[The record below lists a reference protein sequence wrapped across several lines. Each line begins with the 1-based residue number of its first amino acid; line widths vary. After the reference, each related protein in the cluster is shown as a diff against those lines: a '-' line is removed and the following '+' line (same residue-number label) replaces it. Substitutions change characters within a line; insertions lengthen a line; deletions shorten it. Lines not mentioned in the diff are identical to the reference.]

1 MWQKD
6 KYRALSAVSLTLALA
21 SLVVVMVMS
30 VGLSRD
36 LRDEGKAFADM
47 VRGAQTLVMASD
59 DPAALAYAT
68 EVMSS
73 NRYVPIILCDGGTI
87 VSHRNLKPGGGEVS
101 EEEAAEAL
109 RQMRASG
116 DSLSVD
122 LGAGGRQTI
131 YYGESRMLR
140 YVVHIRWLQ
149 IAAVALFLA
158 VSYAVLTQARRRER
172 DRLWKGLA
180 LETAHQLGTPITAL
194 RGWRDLLAT
203 GFADTG
209 MVADELGKDIA
220 RLQSVSE
227 RFSHIGSMPAL
238 ATTPL
243 NDDLR
248 AVADYMSHR
257 TARGIVVSLDE
268 PDGEVAAPHDPTLLR
283 WAVENL
289 CKNAADAIE
298 GSGAIRITLRRA
310 DGGALI
316 EVADTGKGIAPQARR
331 RIFDTGYTTKA
342 RGWGIGLALVKRI
355 VCEYHHGRIWV
366 MESRPGAGTRFG
378 ILLKTEM
385 GREEA

>member
-1 MWQKD
+1 MGQKD
-6 KYRALSAVSLTLALA
+6 LYRTLSAVSLTLALA

-59 DPAALAYAT
+59 DPAALAYAA

-73 NRYVPIILCDGGTI
+73 NRYVPIILCDGDSI
-87 VSHRNLKPGGGEVS
+87 VSHRNLKPGGADVS
-101 EEEAAEAL
+101 EAEAAEAL

-158 VSYAVLTQARRRER
+158 VSYTVLTQTRRRER

-194 RGWRDLLAT
+194 CGWRDLLAT
-203 GFADTG
+203 GFADTR

-227 RFSHIGSMPAL
+227 RFSHIGSMPAME
-238 ATTPL
+238 TTPL
-243 NDDLR
+243 NGDLR
-248 AVADYMSHR
+248 AVADYMRHR
-257 TARGIVVSLDE
+257 TARGIAVSLDE
-268 PDGEVAAPHDPTLLR
+268 PDGEIAAPHDPTLLR

-298 GSGAIRITLRRA
+298 GNGEIRLTLRRTG
-310 DGGALI
+310 GGALI

-331 RIFDTGYTTKA
+331 HIFDAGYTTKA

-355 VCEYHHGRIWV
+355 VREYHHGRIWV

-378 ILLKTEM
+378 ILLKT
-385 GREEA
+385 RHS

>member
-1 MWQKD
+1 MRQED

-36 LRDEGKAFADM
+36 LRDESKAFADM

-59 DPAALAYAT
+59 DPTALAYAT

-73 NRYVPIILCDGGTI
+73 NRYVPIILCDGDVI
-87 VSHRNLKPGGGEVS
+87 VSHRNLKPGGSEVS
-101 EEEAAEAL
+101 AEEAAEAL
-109 RQMRASG
+109 RQMRANG

-122 LGAGGRQTI
+122 LGPGGRQTI

-140 YVVHIRWLQ
+140 HVVYIRWLQ

-194 RGWRDLLAT
+194 CGWRDLLHA
-203 GFADTG
+203 GAADTR
-209 MVADELGKDIA
+209 MVAEELGKDIA

-227 RFSHIGSMPAL
+227 RFSHIGSMPAME
-238 ATTPL
+238 TTAL
-243 NDDLR
+243 NGDLR
-248 AVADYMSHR
+248 AVADYMSRR
-257 TARGIVVSLDE
+257 TAKGIAVFLDE
-268 PDGEVAAPHDPTLLR
+268 PDGEVTAPHDPTLLR

-298 GSGAIRITLRRA
+298 GSGEIRLTLRRTG
-310 DGGALI
+310 GGALI
-316 EVADTGKGIAPQARR
+316 EVADTGKGIGPKARR
-331 RIFDTGYTTKA
+331 RIFDAGFTTKA

-355 VCEYHHGRIWV
+355 VREYHHGRIWV
-366 MESRPGAGTRFG
+366 MESRPGGGTRFG
-378 ILLKTEM
+378 ILLKTD
-385 GREEA
+385 AD

>member
-1 MWQKD
+1 MRQKG
-6 KYRALSAVSLTLALA
+6 KYRALSAVSLTLAMA

-30 VGLSRD
+30 VGLSRG

-47 VRGAQTLVMASD
+47 VRGAQRLVMASD
-59 DPAALAYAT
+59 DPAALAYAA
-68 EVMSS
+68 EVMSG
-73 NRYVPIILCDGGTI
+73 NRYVPIILCDGDSI
-87 VSHRNLKPGGGEVS
+87 VSHRNLRPGGSEVS
-101 EEEAAEAL
+101 EAEAAEAL
-109 RQMRASG
+109 RHMRASG

-122 LGAGGRQTI
+122 LGGGGRQTI

-203 GFADTG
+203 DFADTR

-227 RFSHIGSMPAL
+227 RFSHIGSMPSL
-238 ATTPL
+238 ETTPL

-248 AVADYMSHR
+248 AVADYMRRR
-257 TARGIVVSLDE
+257 TARGTVVSLDE
-268 PDGEVAAPHDPTLLR
+268 PDGEVSAPHDPTLLR

-289 CKNAADAIE
+289 CKNAADAME
-298 GSGAIRITLRRA
+298 GGSGEIRLTLRRA
-310 DGGALI
+310 GGDALI
-316 EVADTGKGIAPQARR
+316 EVADTGRGIAPQARR
-331 RIFDTGYTTKA
+331 HIFDAGYTTKA

-355 VCEYHHGRIWV
+355 VSEYHHGRIWV
-366 MESRPGAGTRFG
+366 IESRPGAGTRFG
-378 ILLKTEM
+378 ILLKA
-385 GREEA
+385 GQGGA

>member
-1 MWQKD
+1 MKTD
-6 KYRALSAVSLTLALA
+6 KYRVLSAVSLTLALA

-30 VGLSRD
+30 AGLSHD
-36 LRDEGKAFADM
+36 LRDESKAFADM

-59 DPAALAYAT
+59 DPSALAYAT

-73 NRYVPIILCDGGTI
+73 NRYVPIILCDGDVI
-87 VSHRNLKPGGGEVS
+87 VSHRNLKPGGASVS
-101 EEEAAEAL
+101 AEEAEESL

-116 DSLSVD
+116 DSLAVD

-140 YVVHIRWLQ
+140 YVTHIRWLQ
-149 IAAVALFLA
+149 VAAVALFLT

-172 DRLWKGLA
+172 DKLWKGLA

-194 RGWRDLLAT
+194 CGWRDLLRA
-203 GFADTG
+203 GAADNR

-238 ATTPL
+238 ETSPL
-243 NDDLR
+243 NGDLH
-248 AVADYMSHR
+248 AVVDYMSRR
-257 TARGIVVSLDE
+257 TAKGIAVSLAE

-298 GSGAIRITLRRA
+298 GSGEIRLTVRRTG
-310 DGGALI
+310 GGALI
-316 EVADTGKGIAPQARR
+316 EVADTGKGISPKARR
-331 RIFDTGYTTKA
+331 HIFDAGYTTKT
-342 RGWGIGLALVKRI
+342 RGWGIGLALVRRI
-355 VCEYHHGRIWV
+355 VGEYHHGRIWV
-366 MESRPGAGTRFG
+366 MESHPGAGTRFG
-378 ILLKTEM
+378 ILLPIDN
-385 GREEA
+385 